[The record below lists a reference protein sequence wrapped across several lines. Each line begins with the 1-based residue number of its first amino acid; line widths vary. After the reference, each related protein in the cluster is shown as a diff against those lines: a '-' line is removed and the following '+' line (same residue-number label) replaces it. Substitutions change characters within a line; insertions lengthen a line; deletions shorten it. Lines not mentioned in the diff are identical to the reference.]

1 LKEYLSTAVLIILI
15 SVPLF
20 SQSDGDSSQTYL
32 LPVVK
37 QNSIATIFNKE
48 LSIYSLSTNLDYSLS
63 VDRFN
68 FNLSEKLHA
77 TLLKYSGTNTTRD
90 ENVLRLSGDYRINSY
105 FNPGAL
111 VSSKIYSDS
120 RTTDINT
127 AASNFGILYNRS
139 LIEDLVNVLPFGGY
153 IEDVQSGISNS
164 GAIYG
169 IQGGIDR
176 TLFSDFLIGSNFI
189 LRNEDI
195 SPRKNTLREFTTTIE
210 NVIDPGIQNR
220 LFVNYH
226 ESGRDFF
233 FDSDTILRN
242 IFGIEKNLQRRN
254 DRIFSF
260 SDEFNYSNL
269 LENTSINFKVNF
281 SDRIVSRTTQY
292 KLPNDLFPTSFD
304 SQIEELKFDL
314 AAGINYT
321 SESMDLKFVSSYAE
335 RNEKFLL
342 LNPETSNP
350 DYFEQRQKNEGIK
363 NNVASQVFLSLNTI
377 FLISNYDR
385 VDFSVSHFKLRYD
398 TPSSENIDER
408 DELLSQ
414 LRLRYTRQL
423 NSNLSLFAGF
433 DFSYG
438 KLVYILAARSSNNNT
453 NRIFR
458 LNTGY
463 IYSGKRLR
471 NYGTFEILAN
481 YMVYDFEDL
490 NPGFKSFSFRQI
502 SLVDSAVV
510 VLTKELNFEF
520 SGFYKLSEQGDLKW
534 NEYRIK
540 PGREIT
546 ELLLLP
552 ALSTSIGNFS
562 FKIGLRYY
570 SYFSDVI
577 VNGLKK
583 EENYYKGIAPL
594 SEISAL
600 FNDAFLLSL
609 RGWYER
615 IDSKGNDRRYL
626 TTLNLAAKWFL

>member
-1 LKEYLSTAVLIILI
+1 MRKFLQSIILVLITSI
-15 SVPLF
+15 PLY
-20 SQSDGDSSQTYL
+20 SQYDGDSSQTYL

-37 QNSIATIFNKE
+37 QNSITTVFNKE
-48 LSIYSLSTNLDYSLS
+48 LSIYSLLTNVDYSLAIG
-63 VDRFN
+63 RFN
-68 FNLSEKLHA
+68 FNLTEKLHA
-77 TLLKYSGTNTTRD
+77 SLIKYSGANTTRD
-90 ENVLRLSGDYRINSY
+90 ENVLRLSGDYRINNY

-127 AASNFGILYNRS
+127 AASNFGILFNRT
-139 LIEDLVNVLPFGGY
+139 LIEDLVNLLPFGGY
-153 IEDVQSGISNS
+153 TEDVQSGISNN

-189 LRNEDI
+189 FRNEDI
-195 SPRKNTLREFTTTIE
+195 SPRKNTLREFTATIE
-210 NVIDPGIQNR
+210 NFIDPGIQNR

-233 FDSDTILRN
+233 FDSDSLLQDIY
-242 IFGIEKNLQRRN
+242 GVEKNLQRRN
-254 DRIFSF
+254 DRMFLF
-260 SDEFNYSNL
+260 SDEFNYSNVL
-269 LENTSINFKVNF
+269 KNTSINFKVNF
-281 SDRIVSRTTQY
+281 SDRVVTRSTQY

-321 SESMDLKFVSSYAE
+321 SESMDIKFISSFAE

-342 LNPETSNP
+342 LNPENSNS

-363 NNVASQVFLSLNTI
+363 NNVASQVFLSLSSI
-377 FLISNYDR
+377 FLISDYDR

-423 NSNLSLFAGF
+423 SSNLSLFAGF

-463 IYSGKRLR
+463 AYSGRQFK

-534 NEYRIK
+534 NDYKIK
-540 PGREIT
+540 PSREIT

-552 ALSTSIGNFS
+552 ALSTSAGRFS
-562 FKIGLRYY
+562 FKVGLRYY

-577 VNGLKK
+577 INGLKK

-594 SEISAL
+594 TEISAL
-600 FNDAFLLSL
+600 FYDAFMFTL

-615 IDSKGNDRRYL
+615 IDSKGNERRYL
-626 TTLNLAAKWFL
+626 TTLNLAVKWFL

>member
-1 LKEYLSTAVLIILI
+1 MRKFTKAVFLILVLST
-15 SVPLF
+15 PLF
-20 SQSDGDSSQTYL
+20 SQYDGDSSQTYL

-37 QNSIATIFNKE
+37 QNSISTVFNKE
-48 LSIYSLSTNLDYSLS
+48 LSIYSLTTNIDYSLAAG
-63 VDRFN
+63 RFN
-68 FNLSEKLHA
+68 FNLTEKLHA
-77 TLLKYSGTNTTRD
+77 SLLKYSGTNTTRD
-90 ENVLRLSGDYRINSY
+90 ENVLRLSGDYRVNNY

-111 VSSKIYSDS
+111 VSSKFYSDS

-139 LIEDLVNVLPFGGY
+139 LIENLVNILPFGGY
-153 IEDVQSGISNS
+153 IEDVQSGLSNN

-176 TLFSDFLIGSNFI
+176 TLFSEFLISSNFI
-189 LRNEDI
+189 FRNEDI
-195 SPRKNTLREFTTTIE
+195 SPRKNTLREFTATVE
-210 NVIDPGIQNR
+210 NFIDPGIQNR
-220 LFVNYH
+220 VFVNYH

-233 FDSDTILRN
+233 YDSDSLLQN
-242 IFGIEKNLQRRN
+242 IFLIEKNLQRRN
-254 DRIFSF
+254 NRIFSF
-260 SDEFNYSNL
+260 SDEFNYHNV

-281 SDRIVSRTTQY
+281 SDRIVARTTQY

-314 AAGINYT
+314 AGGINYT
-321 SESMDLKFVSSYAE
+321 SESMDIKFISSFAE

-342 LNPETSNP
+342 LNPENSNP

-363 NNVASQVFLSLNTI
+363 NNVASQVFLTLSSI

-385 VDFSVSHFKLRYD
+385 MDLSLSHFKLRYD

-423 NSNLSLFAGF
+423 NANLSLFAGF

-463 IYSGKRLR
+463 AFTGRRLK

-534 NEYRIK
+534 NDYRIK
-540 PGREIT
+540 PSREIT

-552 ALSTSIGNFS
+552 ALSTSLGRFS

-577 VNGLKK
+577 INGQKK
-583 EENYYKGIAPL
+583 EENYYKGIAP
-594 SEISAL
+594 SQ
-600 FNDAFLLSL
+600 
-609 RGWYER
+609 R
-615 IDSKGNDRRYL
+615 
-626 TTLNLAAKWFL
+626 

>member
-1 LKEYLSTAVLIILI
+1 MKEYLSTAVLIILI

-463 IYSGKRLR
+463 IYSGKKLR

>member
-1 LKEYLSTAVLIILI
+1 MKEYLSTAVLIILI

-321 SESMDLKFVSSYAE
+321 SESIDLKFVSSYAE

-342 LNPETSNP
+342 LNPENSNP

>member
-1 LKEYLSTAVLIILI
+1 MKEYLSTAVLIILI

-233 FDSDTILRN
+233 FDSDTILRI

-463 IYSGKRLR
+463 IYSGKKLR

>member
-1 LKEYLSTAVLIILI
+1 MRKFLQSIILVLITSI
-15 SVPLF
+15 PLY
-20 SQSDGDSSQTYL
+20 SQYDGDSSQTYL

-37 QNSIATIFNKE
+37 QNSITTVFNKE
-48 LSIYSLSTNLDYSLS
+48 LSIYSLLTNVDYSLAIG
-63 VDRFN
+63 RFN
-68 FNLSEKLHA
+68 FNLTEKLHA
-77 TLLKYSGTNTTRD
+77 SLIKYSGANTTRD
-90 ENVLRLSGDYRINSY
+90 ENVLRLSGDYRINNY

-127 AASNFGILYNRS
+127 AASNFGILFNRT
-139 LIEDLVNVLPFGGY
+139 LIEDLVNLLPFGGY
-153 IEDVQSGISNS
+153 TEDVQSGISNN

-189 LRNEDI
+189 FRNEDI
-195 SPRKNTLREFTTTIE
+195 SPRKNTLREFTATIE
-210 NVIDPGIQNR
+210 NFIDPGIQNR

-233 FDSDTILRN
+233 FDSDSLLQDIY
-242 IFGIEKNLQRRN
+242 GVEKNLQRRN
-254 DRIFSF
+254 DRMFLF
-260 SDEFNYSNL
+260 SDEFNYSNVL
-269 LENTSINFKVNF
+269 KNTSINFKVNF
-281 SDRIVSRTTQY
+281 SDRVVTRSTQY

-321 SESMDLKFVSSYAE
+321 SESMDIKFISSFAE

-342 LNPETSNP
+342 LNPENSNP

-363 NNVASQVFLSLNTI
+363 NNVASQVFLSLSSI
-377 FLISNYDR
+377 FLISDYDR

-463 IYSGKRLR
+463 AYSGRRLK

-534 NEYRIK
+534 NDYKIK
-540 PGREIT
+540 PSREIT

-552 ALSTSIGNFS
+552 ALSTSIGRFS

-577 VNGLKK
+577 INGVKK

-600 FNDAFLLSL
+600 FNDAFMLSV

-615 IDSKGNDRRYL
+615 IDSKGNERRYL
-626 TTLNLAAKWFL
+626 TTLNLAVKWFL

>member
-1 LKEYLSTAVLIILI
+1 MKEYLSTAVLIILI

>member
-1 LKEYLSTAVLIILI
+1 MIKSLITLILIIIL

-20 SQSDGDSSQTYL
+20 SQYDGDSTQTYL
-32 LPVVK
+32 LPVVR
-37 QNSIATIFNKE
+37 QNSISTVFNKE
-48 LSIYSLSTNLDYSLS
+48 LSIYSLSTNVDYSLAIG
-63 VDRFN
+63 RFN
-68 FNLSEKLHA
+68 FNLAEKLHA
-77 TLLKYSGTNTTRD
+77 SLLKYSGANTTRD
-90 ENVLRLSGDYRINSY
+90 ENVLRLSGDYKINNY

-127 AASNFGILYNRS
+127 AASNFGILFNRS
-139 LIEDLVNVLPFGGY
+139 LIEDLVSILPFGGY
-153 IEDVQSGISNS
+153 TEDVQSGISNN

-176 TLFSDFLIGSNFI
+176 TLFSEFLIGSNFI
-189 LRNEDI
+189 FRNEDI

-210 NVIDPGIQNR
+210 NFIDQGIQNR
-220 LFVNYH
+220 FFINYH

-233 FDSDTILRN
+233 FDSDSLLQN

-260 SDEFNYSNL
+260 SDEFNYQNVL
-269 LENTSINFKVNF
+269 TNTSINFKVNF
-281 SDRIVSRTTQY
+281 SDRIVARTTRY
-292 KLPNDLFPTSFD
+292 KLPGDLFPTSFD

-314 AAGINYT
+314 ATGIDYT
-321 SESMDLKFVSSYAE
+321 SESIDVKFISSFAE

-342 LNPETSNP
+342 LNPENSNP

-363 NNVASQVFLSLNTI
+363 NNVASQVFLSLGSI
-377 FLISNYDR
+377 FLISDYDR
-385 VDFSVSHFKLRYD
+385 VDFSISHFKLRYD

-423 NSNLSLFAGF
+423 NANLSLFAGF

-463 IYSGKRLR
+463 AYSGRRLK

-502 SLVDSAVV
+502 SLVDSAIV

-534 NEYRIK
+534 NDYKIK
-540 PGREIT
+540 PSREIT

-552 ALSTSIGNFS
+552 ALSTSIGRFS
-562 FKIGLRYY
+562 FKVGLRYY

-577 VNGLKK
+577 INGSKK
-583 EENYYKGIAPL
+583 EENYYKGVAPL
-594 SEISAL
+594 ADISAL
-600 FNDAFLLSL
+600 FYDAFMFSL

-615 IDSKGNDRRYL
+615 IDSKGNERRYL
-626 TTLNLAAKWFL
+626 TTLNLSVKWFL

>member
-1 LKEYLSTAVLIILI
+1 MIKSLTTVVLLLFL

-20 SQSDGDSSQTYL
+20 SQYDGDSSQTYL

-37 QNSIATIFNKE
+37 QNSITTVFNKE
-48 LSIYSLSTNLDYSLS
+48 LSIYSLSTNVDYSLATG
-63 VDRFN
+63 RFN
-68 FNLSEKLHA
+68 FNLTEKLLA
-77 TLLKYSGTNTTRD
+77 SLLKYSGANTTRD
-90 ENVLRLSGDYRINSY
+90 ENIFRLSGDYRVNSY
-105 FNPGAL
+105 FNPGVL

-120 RTTDINT
+120 RSIDINT
-127 AASNFGILYNRS
+127 AASNFGVLYNRII
-139 LIEDLVNVLPFGGY
+139 LEDLVNILPFGGY

-176 TLFSDFLIGSNFI
+176 TLLSEFLIGSNFI
-189 LRNEDI
+189 FRNEDI
-195 SPRKNTLREFTTTIE
+195 SPRKNTLREFITTIE
-210 NVIDPGIQNR
+210 NFIEPGIQNR

-233 FDSDTILRN
+233 FDSDTLLQN
-242 IFGIEKNLQRRN
+242 IYGIEKNLQRRN

-260 SDEFNYSNL
+260 SDEFNYHNVL
-269 LENTSINFKVNF
+269 ANTSFNFKVNF
-281 SDRIVSRTTQY
+281 SDRIVARTTQY
-292 KLPNDLFPTSFD
+292 KLPEDLFPNSFD

-314 AAGINYT
+314 AGGINYISETMDIKFT
-321 SESMDLKFVSSYAE
+321 SSFAE

-342 LNPETSNP
+342 LNPEKSNP

-363 NNVASQVFLSLNTI
+363 NNVASQVFLSLSSA
-377 FLISNYDR
+377 FLVSDYDR
-385 VDFSVSHFKLRYD
+385 IDVSLSHFKLRYD

-423 NSNLSLFAGF
+423 SSNLSLFAGF

-438 KLVYILAARSSNNNT
+438 KLVYILASRSSNNNT

-463 IYSGKRLR
+463 EYTGRRLK

-520 SGFYKLSEQGDLKW
+520 SGFYKFSEQGDLKW
-534 NEYRIK
+534 NDYRIK
-540 PGREIT
+540 PSREIT

-552 ALSTSIGNFS
+552 AISTSIGRFS
-562 FKIGLRYY
+562 LKIGLRYY

-577 VNGLKK
+577 INGMKR

-594 SEISAL
+594 TEISAL
-600 FNDAFLLSL
+600 FYDAFMLSL
-609 RGWYER
+609 KGWYER
-615 IDSKGNDRRYL
+615 IDSKENDRRYL
-626 TTLNLAAKWFL
+626 TTLNLAVKWIL